1 MILASIDEREH
12 GFIDLIPLG
21 DIHIGS
27 PTSRAS
33 EALDLISKAGSNARF
48 LFLGDVIDNALR
60 DSVSDTY
67 KQTGSPGECLRGFI
81 QLLNAAGDRLWGV
94 VSGNHEDRTT
104 RRVGVDLLELIC
116 SEREIPYSS
125 GMLVVDVSV
134 GRRAPSD
141 ERGYN
146 YLIVAGHGSGGGRT
160 PGGRVNAANRLANV
174 VPGADIYLTG
184 HTHQPATWKDSYFYA
199 DRHNKRIMQR
209 DRHHLVVP
217 AWLGYEEYA
226 EKRFYSPS
234 AFMEQRIFLNGAQ
247 RQIRIEI
254 G

>member
-1 MILASIDEREH
+1 VNFVTVTEQESS
-12 GFIDLIPLG
+12 FIHLIPIG

-27 PTSRAS
+27 PNSRS
-33 EALDLISKAGSNARF
+33 TEALDLISKAGRNARF

-67 KQTGSPGECLRGFI
+67 KQTGSPGECFRGFL
-81 QLLNAAGDRLWGV
+81 QLLNAAGDRVWGV
-94 VSGNHEDRTT
+94 VSGNHEDRTS
-104 RRVGVDLLELIC
+104 RRVGIDLLEVVC
-116 SEREIPYSS
+116 NEREVPYSS
-125 GMLVVDVSV
+125 GVIVIDATV

-146 YLIVAGHGSGGGRT
+146 YLIVAGHGNGGGST

-184 HTHQPATWKDSYFYA
+184 HTHQPATWKDAYFYA
-199 DRHNKRIMQR
+199 DRHNKRIVRR
-209 DRHHLVVP
+209 DRHHLVIP
-217 AWLGYEEYA
+217 AWTGYEEYA
-226 EKRFYSPS
+226 EKRFYAPS
-234 AFMEQRIFLNGAQ
+234 AFAQQRIYLDGST